1 MIQDPATPGEI
12 VVVFSRPSD
21 FAQEQDWA
29 AWCRDS
35 HLPATRDASGASA
48 ATWWENVERPAM
60 AVSPVGFTH
69 VAIYEFDEISTGSSV
84 LLDVLD
90 PFTSSAAPRH
100 PVHTIIGVEVMR
112 PAGTRWNRR
121 LRPGSEIT
129 GQVIAFVGTN
139 DPAREDEWNVWL
151 DTVHV
156 PDMVNSGA
164 FANASRWVR
173 TDRARFGLNYLTI
186 YDVSLPALDEA
197 VARSGAAMG
206 PAREQGR
213 LLECHAGGLRA
224 ALRRA
229 D

>member
-1 MIQDPATPGEI
+1 MIQDPAARGGI

-29 AWCRDS
+29 AWCRGS
-35 HLPATRDASGASA
+35 HLPVTRDASEALA
-48 ATWWENVERPAM
+48 ATWWENVERPTM

-69 VAIYEFDEISTGSSV
+69 VAIYEFDEISAGSSV
-84 LLDVLD
+84 LLDLLD
-90 PFTSSAAPRH
+90 PSSASAAPRH
-100 PVHTIIGVEVMR
+100 PVHTIVGVEVMR
-112 PAGTRWNRR
+112 PAGAAWNRR
-121 LRPGSEIT
+121 LAPAPEIT
-129 GQVIAFVGTN
+129 GQVIAFVGSN
-139 DPAREDEWNVWL
+139 DPAREDEWNGWL
-151 DTVHV
+151 DTVHI

-164 FANASRWVR
+164 FANAPRWVR
-173 TDRARFGLNYLTI
+173 TERSRFGLNYLTI
-186 YDVSLPALDEA
+186 YDVSLPAVDEA